1 MSREER
7 TVPPVQTPLPEEGA
21 DLGGIPSTLNQG
33 VDHATDRAAGRREGT
48 PESDAG
54 GGPRPSLPV
63 SGESA
68 AVAPRPARDT
78 TGSASAASAGSPSAG
93 SPSSAPSVPSA
104 ASTTGTTGSASEGA
118 AQTGDA
124 GRMKG
129 DGSGQDDSLA
139 ESLGKAIAEP
149 FKSD

>member
-1 MSREER
+1 MSHDDR
-7 TVPPVQTPLPEEGA
+7 TVPPVQTAMPEGGA
-21 DLGGIPSTLNQG
+21 DVGGIPATLNQG

-68 AVAPRPARDT
+68 ALAPRPARDT
-78 TGSASAASAGSPSAG
+78 TGSPAVASDA
-93 SPSSAPSVPSA
+93 
-104 ASTTGTTGSASEGA
+104 TGSGTAATAQPGGA
-118 AQTGDA
+118 GGNDA
-124 GRMKG
+124 DRDDARANDARRANG